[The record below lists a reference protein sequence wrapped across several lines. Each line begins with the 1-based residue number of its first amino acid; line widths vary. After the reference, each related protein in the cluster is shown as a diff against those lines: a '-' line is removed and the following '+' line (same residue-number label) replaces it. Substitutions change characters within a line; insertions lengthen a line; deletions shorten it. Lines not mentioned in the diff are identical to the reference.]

1 MFNKNIIFFYMLI
14 SIYIFPH
21 EITFTNDENTQYYI
35 EHKET
40 INDENIETD
49 INLITEEQLQ
59 KIIDEAKHSPTPTEN
74 IDLKNLDTIVTEEND
89 FNTNIELIS
98 DLKDTFE
105 KYNFSTKS
113 TEVHVGRINANEF
126 TSDQLLHNGELGI
139 GIAYQE
145 QNNKKIKN
153 WDEWN
158 YTPIYATGKYKISE
172 SNESTKYLKI
182 NLGYS
187 FKELSKDE
195 REYHDDKIQGGMYYG
210 IGGGIDFRDMSVG
223 VMYQVNKNGIEER
236 NARKDDSRVTVSV
249 DYKLEI

>member
-172 SNESTKYLKI
+172 SNGSTKYLKI

-187 FKELSKDE
+187 FKESSKDE
-195 REYHDDKIQGGMYYG
+195 RE
-210 IGGGIDFRDMSVG
+210 
-223 VMYQVNKNGIEER
+223 
-236 NARKDDSRVTVSV
+236 
-249 DYKLEI
+249 